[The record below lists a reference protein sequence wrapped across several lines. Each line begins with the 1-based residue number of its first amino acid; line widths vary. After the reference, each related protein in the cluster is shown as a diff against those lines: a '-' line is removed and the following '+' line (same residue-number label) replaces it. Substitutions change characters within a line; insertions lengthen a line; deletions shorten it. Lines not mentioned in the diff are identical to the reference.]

1 MEIIQT
7 SNLTKEQL
15 TRILKLWNAE
25 YPSQI
30 VYSNGQDFENFIAG
44 MKNARHFTITDD
56 EAHVE
61 GWLCIFERNDADW
74 FSMIVSGAS
83 QGKGYGSALL
93 REAKEN
99 IKSLHGWAIDHN
111 RDVKSNGESYK
122 SPLEFY
128 TKNGFEIVSNERLE
142 NNSVSTVKILWQAE
156 ENK

>member
-1 MEIIQT
+1 MEILQT
-7 SNLTKEQL
+7 SKLTKEQL
-15 TRILKLWNAE
+15 TCVLKLWNSE

-56 EAHVE
+56 AANVE
-61 GWLCIFERNDADW
+61 GWLCIFERNNEDW

-93 REAKEN
+93 REAKEH
-99 IKSLHGWAIDHN
+99 IKSLNGWAVDHN

-128 TKNGFEIVSNERLE
+128 TKNCFEIVSNERLE
-142 NNSVSTVKILWQAE
+142 NNGVSTVKILWRSE